1 MVEEAKTENRPQS
14 LIIYKQE
21 GEVDCTIC
29 SENKA
34 IFDIII
40 DEEDEANL
48 CKNCAKSY
56 LFEKVKIMV
65 SDGVPVS
72 IAAHED
78 KNGK

>member
-1 MVEEAKTENRPQS
+1 MAETEKKPQS
-14 LIIYKQE
+14 LMTYKQE

-29 SENKA
+29 TENKA
-34 IFDIII
+34 VFDIII

-48 CKNCAKSY
+48 CKDCAKSY

-65 SDGVPVS
+65 GEGVPIS

-78 KNGK
+78 QNSK